1 LNTNKLLMMVIAT
14 TLLFQVAVLSAEA
27 CTGIKLKA
35 DDGSIVTG
43 RTMEFGLKAPSAVT
57 IVPRG
62 SETTAS
68 GPNGKAGL
76 KWKSSYAT
84 VGVSA
89 WGQPKWY
96 VEGLNEK
103 GLSAG
108 VFYMPGFGRY
118 QTAKPGDESRSI
130 SQNDFIYYVLS
141 TSATVD
147 EALKAI
153 EKVVVVATDADPAII
168 TDPAM
173 RAAMPFH
180 MRIIDAGGRSVV
192 IEYTARGVQFYE
204 NPLGVI
210 TNAPTFDWH
219 LLNMRN
225 YVNLKV
231 ADAPPMEFNGQTIS
245 QFGMGSG
252 LHGLPGDFTPP
263 SRFIRAAIFTMNLV
277 PGKTAIEA
285 VGQAWHLLHLFDIPS
300 GISGSKV
307 NGAMVYDTAQWTSVT
322 DQKNLRFYF
331 NNYDDYRVRMVD
343 LKRADLNAEK
353 PTTIPFGDTLGF
365 IDVTGTGKP
374 LR

>member
-1 LNTNKLLMMVIAT
+1 MNTNKLLMMVIAT

-118 QTAKPGDESRSI
+118 QTAKPGEESRSI
-130 SQNDFIYYVLS
+130 SQNDFIYYIL
-141 TSATVD
+141 
-147 EALKAI
+147 
-153 EKVVVVATDADPAII
+153 
-168 TDPAM
+168 
-173 RAAMPFH
+173 
-180 MRIIDAGGRSVV
+180 
-192 IEYTARGVQFYE
+192 
-204 NPLGVI
+204 
-210 TNAPTFDWH
+210 
-219 LLNMRN
+219 
-225 YVNLKV
+225 
-231 ADAPPMEFNGQTIS
+231 
-245 QFGMGSG
+245 
-252 LHGLPGDFTPP
+252 
-263 SRFIRAAIFTMNLV
+263 
-277 PGKTAIEA
+277 
-285 VGQAWHLLHLFDIPS
+285 
-300 GISGSKV
+300 
-307 NGAMVYDTAQWTSVT
+307 
-322 DQKNLRFYF
+322 
-331 NNYDDYRVRMVD
+331 
-343 LKRADLNAEK
+343 
-353 PTTIPFGDTLGF
+353 
-365 IDVTGTGKP
+365 
-374 LR
+374 

>member
-1 LNTNKLLMMVIAT
+1 MNVKTMVALVLVAGLLIQGAT
-14 TLLFQVAVLSAEA
+14 FSTEA

-35 DDGSIVTG
+35 DDGSVITG
-43 RTMEFGLKAPSAVT
+43 RSLEFGIQAPSAVT

-62 SETTAS
+62 SETTAT
-68 GPNGKAGL
+68 GPKGKPGL

-103 GLSAG
+103 GLAAG

-118 QTAKPGDESRSI
+118 QTAKPEEQNRCI

-153 EKVVVVATDADPAII
+153 GKVSVVAVDSDPAII

-173 RAAMPFH
+173 QAAMPFH
-180 MRIIDAGGRSVV
+180 MRVTDTGGRSVV
-192 IEYTARGVQFYE
+192 IEYTASGVQVYE

-225 YVNLKV
+225 YVNLGV
-231 ADAPPMEFNGQTIS
+231 ADALPMEFNGQTIS

-263 SRFIRAAIFTMNLV
+263 SRFIRAAFFTMNLV
-277 PGKTAIEA
+277 PGKTAAEA
-285 VGQAWHLLHLFDIPS
+285 VGQAWHLLHLFDIPA
-300 GISGSKV
+300 GVSGSKV
-307 NGAMVYDTAQWTSVT
+307 KGTMVYDTTQWTSVT
-322 DQKNLRFYF
+322 DQRNLRFYF
-331 NNYDDYRVRMVD
+331 NNYNDYRVRMID
-343 LKRADLNAEK
+343 MKQINLDGKK
-353 PTTIPFGDTLGF
+353 PITIPFGNQFDFL
-365 IDVTGTGKP
+365 DVTP
-374 LR
+374 AVQ

>member
-1 LNTNKLLMMVIAT
+1 MNTKKLLMVAIAT
-14 TLLFQVAVLSAEA
+14 MLLLQGVVISSEA
-27 CTGIKLKA
+27 CTGTKLKA

-62 SETTAS
+62 TETTAS
-68 GPNGKAGL
+68 GPSGKAGL

-84 VGVSA
+84 VGVSG

-103 GLSAG
+103 GLAAG
-108 VFYMPGFGRY
+108 VFYMPGFGQY
-118 QTAKPGDESRSI
+118 QTAKPGEEGRSI

-141 TSATVD
+141 TSATVG

-153 EKVVVVATDADPAII
+153 GKVVVVAADADPAIV

-173 RAAMPFH
+173 RGAMPFH
-180 MRIIDAGGRSVV
+180 MRITDAVGRSVV
-192 IEYTARGVQFYE
+192 IEYTAKGVQIYE

-245 QFGMGSG
+245 QLGMGSG

-277 PGKTAIEA
+277 PGKTATEA

-300 GISGSKV
+300 GVSGSKV

-322 DQKNLRFYF
+322 DHKNLRFYF
-331 NNYDDYRVRMVD
+331 NTYDDYRVRMIDMNRVN
-343 LKRADLNAEK
+343 LNAEK
-353 PTTIPFGDTLGF
+353 PITIPFGDTLGF
-365 IDVTGTGKP
+365 IDVTPSTK
-374 LR
+374 